1 MIITTLY
8 GMKSVKPS
16 KKHLDKLE
24 AAKAYLGDK
33 YRLAHSIK
41 KLDEPLK

>member
-1 MIITTLY
+1 MVITSFY
-8 GMKSVKPS
+8 GMAAPKPN

-33 YRLAHSIK
+33 YRLAHPIK
-41 KLDEPLK
+41 KLEVPIK

>member
-8 GMKSVKPS
+8 GMKSIKPS

-24 AAKAYLGDK
+24 AAKAYLGDN